1 MTIRLSTI
9 QAASNAKQTLG
20 ESSQLVA
27 EFVRSKLNNDGGF
40 TGRSDKSDLYYTVF
54 GIETL
59 LALGQQLHCDTI
71 KHYLSKF
78 KLSELDL
85 VHLGCMGRCLA
96 GLGGQIENKEQII
109 AELNQYRSADGGFN
123 NIKNSKRGTMYGA
136 FVATALYQDMDGDI
150 VNVPGIINSI
160 ESLKLPDGSF
170 GNDKDMI
177 AGAVPST
184 AAAVTLSHFLDGKIQ
199 QQTLDWLLSQ
209 IHPKGGFT
217 AIEGL
222 PFADL
227 LSTATVFH
235 ALALADVKIDGDVKE
250 NCLDFVDSLWSGTG
264 GFCGSYADQAVDC
277 EYTFYGLMAIGHLG
291 E

>member
-9 QAASNAKQTLG
+9 QAASNAIQTLG

-27 EFVRSKLNNDGGF
+27 EFVRSRFNNDGGF
-40 TGRSDKSDLYYTVF
+40 NGRSDKSDLYYTVF

-59 LALGQQLHCDTI
+59 LALDQQLHHDLI

-78 KLSELDL
+78 KLSDLDL

-96 GLGGQIENKEQII
+96 GLGGQVDNKDQII

-123 NIKNSKRGTMYGA
+123 NIKNSQRGTMYGA
-136 FVATALYQDMDGDI
+136 FVATALYQDMSVDI
-150 VNVPGIINSI
+150 VDTDGLLSSI
-160 ESLKLPDGSF
+160 ESLKMSDASF

-184 AAAVTLSHFLDGKIQ
+184 AAAVTLNHFLKGNIQ

-217 AIEGL
+217 VIEGL

-227 LSTATVFH
+227 LSTATVLH
-235 ALALADVKIDGDVKE
+235 ALALAGVKLDGDAKE
-250 NCLDFVDSLWSGTG
+250 DCLDFIDSLWSGTG

-277 EYTFYGLMAIGHLG
+277 EYTFYGLMAIGHLS